1 MPTTVD
7 GLLDVVLFALIVA
20 GLYAAFALYVQHRQP
35 GWTAAFVRRR
45 LALLWALL
53 VLAGAV
59 KVTQDVLGG
68 ETGPVDQ
75 ALLLFIRD
83 AVPLALNPF
92 FEVVTLTGSSM
103 AMVPLALLAVV
114 LLLLRKRRF
123 EAFLVAA
130 SVVGGAG
137 VVYVVKTL
145 IGRERPHLWQ
155 TQWYW
160 GSSFPSGHT
169 LVVAAF
175 ATAVALSIARL
186 RPAARDRAVSVA
198 FAWILLVALSR
209 LVLGVHWPTDV
220 LAAAC
225 IGAALPLIISLGV
238 EFWRA
243 RPHGMR

>member
-1 MPTTVD
+1 MPDLVAT
-7 GLLDVVLFALIVA
+7 LLDLGELALAVA
-20 GLYAAFALYVQHRQP
+20 GLYAAFALYVAHRQP
-35 GWTAAFVRRR
+35 GWSVAFARRR

-59 KVTQDVLGG
+59 KVTDDVLGG
-68 ETGPVDQ
+68 ESGPIDK
-75 ALLLFIRD
+75 AILLFIRD
-83 AVPLALNPF
+83 AVPSVLHAF
-92 FEVVTLTGSSM
+92 FEVITLTGSSM
-103 AMVPLALLAVV
+103 ALVPLALLAVA
-114 LLLLRKRRF
+114 LLLLRKHRF

-130 SVVGGAG
+130 STVGGAST
-137 VVYVVKTL
+137 VYVVKTL
-145 IGRERPHLWQ
+145 VGRERPQLWQ

-175 ATAVALSIARL
+175 ATAVALGIARL
-186 RPAARDRAVSVA
+186 RPASRDLVVSAA

-225 IGAALPLIISLGV
+225 IGASLPLAISLGM

-243 RPHGMR
+243 R